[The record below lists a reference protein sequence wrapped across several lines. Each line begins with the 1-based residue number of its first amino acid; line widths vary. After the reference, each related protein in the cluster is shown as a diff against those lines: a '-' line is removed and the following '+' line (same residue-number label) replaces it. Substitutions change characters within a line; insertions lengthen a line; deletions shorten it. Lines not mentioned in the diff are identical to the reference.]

1 MAEITAALV
10 KQLREMTDSP
20 MMECKKALVEAEG
33 DIDKAVD
40 VLRTRGIAKS
50 VKKAGRET
58 NEGAVAAFVS
68 EDGTLAAL
76 AEVKCE
82 TDFVSG
88 TDKFKTLAAKVAK
101 AAAEGDPADLEALK
115 AVVVDGETVEAD
127 HPERHR
133 HHGREH
139 DPDALRPPQRCRPA
153 PCPPTSTWA
162 ARSASW
168 SSSPSPTPRP
178 PGTEEFK
185 TMAHDVAMQVAAAKP
200 LCAVREDMPQETIDH
215 EMAIYRQ
222 QAAESGKP
230 EAIQEKMALGRL
242 EKFFK
247 ESTLVDQEFVKNP
260 DVTISAVRR
269 RDLQEGRRHH
279 RGEGL
284 RPLRPRRRGLR
295 SSRLAPRAPARF
307 QVSALFLCA
316 EKPFHCPAGI
326 GTEKAGAR
334 F

>member
-88 TDKFKTLAAKVAK
+88 ADKFKTLAAKVAK

-115 AVVVDGETVEAD
+115 AVVVDGETVEATIQNGIATMG
-127 HPERHR
+127 ENMTLTRFAR
-133 HHGREH
+133 
-139 DPDALRPPQRCRPA
+139 
-153 PCPPTSTWA
+153 
-162 ARSASW
+162 RSAAGGAM
-168 SSSPSPTPRP
+168 SSYIHMGGKIGVLVEFAFSNPATA
-178 PGTEEFK
+178 GTEEFK

-260 DVTISAVRR
+260 DVTISQYVAETSKKVGDTIAVKGF
-269 RDLQEGRRHH
+269 DLFVL
-279 RGEGL
+279 GE
-284 RPLRPRRRGLR
+284 
-295 SSRLAPRAPARF
+295 
-307 QVSALFLCA
+307 
-316 EKPFHCPAGI
+316 EN
-326 GTEKAGAR
+326 
-334 F
+334 